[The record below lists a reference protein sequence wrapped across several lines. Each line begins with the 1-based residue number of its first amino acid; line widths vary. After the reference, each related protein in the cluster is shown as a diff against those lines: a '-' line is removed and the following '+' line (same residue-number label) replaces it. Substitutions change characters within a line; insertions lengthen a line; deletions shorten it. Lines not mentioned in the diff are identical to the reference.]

1 VNAFRLQV
9 SRPGLWFQ
17 TVWLYLLPTAGR
29 EDLLGSWRFWLGL
42 AFVTYPLNLLVYG
55 WNDVVDR
62 EVDLANPRKGSW
74 IFGARGS
81 REQLERLPAYLAAVF
96 APFAVILAAVE
107 IRLATLLLAMVA
119 VNAAYNAPRRGL
131 RTRPPLELLNQ
142 LGFLLILP
150 FSTWLNRLEPMGWPV
165 VGYLVLFCTHAHLIG
180 EVMDV
185 EPDRASGRR
194 TTATVLGVRPTK
206 AVVLGLVLVEGLVLA
221 AHFGELVLGGF
232 LLLGSVWLV
241 ADLVLLD
248 ATRRYSRAEYR
259 VLGVAL
265 NLSGFASIG
274 WIWLRG
280 GLG

>member
-1 VNAFRLQV
+1 VNAFRFQV

-42 AFVTYPLNLLVYG
+42 AFVSYPLNLLVYG

-62 EVDLANPRKGSW
+62 EIDLLNPRKGSW

-81 REQLERLPAYLAAVF
+81 REQLERLPRFIAAVF
-96 APFAVILAAVE
+96 VPSAVLLAIVE
-107 IRLATLLLAMVA
+107 PRLAILLAAMVA

-131 RTRPPLELLNQ
+131 RSRPPFELLNQ
-142 LGFLLILP
+142 LGYLLILP
-150 FSTWLNRLEPMGWPV
+150 FSSWLNEVEPVRWAA

-180 EVMDV
+180 EIMDV
-185 EPDRASGRR
+185 EPDRASGRS
-194 TTATVLGVRPTK
+194 TTATVLGVRATK
-206 AVVLGLVLVEGLVLA
+206 AVVLALVVVEGCVLA
-221 AHFGELVLGGF
+221 VVFDELVLGAF
-232 LLLGSVWLV
+232 LLFGALWLL

-248 ATRRYSRAEYR
+248 PTRRYSRGEYR
-259 VLGVAL
+259 LLGIAL

-280 GLG
+280 GLR